1 VTPLHITIDH
11 LRAAC
16 GRAQPGEPYVTM
28 AQLAAYDTPVET
40 LAAVG
45 LVRCLPCGDARSR
58 YESEGGN

>member
-1 VTPLHITIDH
+1 MIVGIDLGSRRTITIDH

-40 LAAVG
+40 LASVG
-45 LVRCLPCGDARSR
+45 LVRCA
-58 YESEGGN
+58 EGP